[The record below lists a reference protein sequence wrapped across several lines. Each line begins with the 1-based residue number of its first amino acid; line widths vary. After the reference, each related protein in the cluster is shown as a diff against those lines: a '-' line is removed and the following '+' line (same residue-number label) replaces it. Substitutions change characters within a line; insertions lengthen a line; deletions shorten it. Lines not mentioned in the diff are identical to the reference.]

1 MRIVLILLLMCA
13 KLFSSPLVTREGLL
27 SSDSDLLF
35 NPQRYGKVL
44 LNREQVQKAI
54 ENHVRQGTDKDMEI
68 ITSKIEFRQIS
79 QTRFS
84 GEFSFA
90 IFPFGGDN
98 ETTAIPVLPKSW
110 ILQSVT
116 GFTPLPS
123 DTFPQHLTYQP
134 LTATKENTTKKV
146 SFIFDIFDSATIQ
159 LPQLPRLGI
168 VFTNLENN
176 FLIQYPRKNLQHRLI
191 PNNIYLLSDIDQITI
206 KPEIQTP
213 IKAEVPEP
221 ETIEAMPEP
230 EKEFSSIAAD
240 GVYTPSIQICFSQG
254 QMEIFATYR
263 FNILHDN
270 MRRLTHSLGELEF
283 ESLRF
288 EPPLPFQYSADYFTF
303 PEGISGEQTLILR
316 ARINRPQNDSDFVTP
331 EFPELKPLPGTIYFI
346 TRENIRLEEVK
357 STELQKLVSLPHPPL
372 ENLDVPV
379 LSQYSFSKPAK
390 ISLKTRSLISR
401 VNNQNHVTE
410 TELTTII
417 TDERKI
423 ATAIFMQVINPGANG
438 LSIELPPHS
447 TILGSYVDSKPVRSF
462 QNEQGRFTINL
473 PLSEKQP
480 SGLKP
485 LQVEIKYI
493 EPPRKGLSEH
503 NPISLVLPDGFPE
516 SLKTVWNIY
525 FPRHLRIKELN
536 SNLST
541 PVKLHTLP
549 DKSSVLQNIYGTFLN
564 QLRGKAA
571 LSSTTIIILLL
582 WAGLFYGFF
591 RILGFLFS
599 AVSKNT
605 QNYKSFKIILALIV
619 AMIFIGFIVI
629 SMFSPMLT
637 LVNGVDD
644 GMSLE
649 KPIPQQVWG
658 GAGASRPAVSSVRR
672 ARKMEL
678 MEMDDME
685 LREMDYEAPA
695 EEVMMQKAA
704 PMKRSNRSESFRS
717 DEMMYMKKETAPAP
731 SSLAPKV
738 REAYK
743 RVEKTDI
750 KPVKVLF
757 PRLPSE
763 LNLSRGN
770 PMEEKPSV
778 EITFANKRNEKHS
791 YILILSALFA
801 FIIAAMMSLYH
812 KRYIMFTLIC
822 TLGILL
828 QLLLQPVTLSAGFVP
843 YLFFS
848 ALILPL
854 IYLKKLPIAGIMLL
868 CLSPINASFPFQQQK
883 EMEFKTLPET
893 NPYIDVYRIYDRNRK
908 DFVYEN
914 YYLLNQRDWDNIR
927 PEKTTVKPDS
937 ESPTIQKQQIEIN
950 PDYHSNI
957 LKINYKL
964 EFSSPLTSEFTLFY
978 APADFQ
984 IISISAGTKM
994 GAILRRRNR
1003 DMDILYLHAIE
1014 GADTYE
1020 IRAELPIQP
1029 RSFDEFS
1036 AGLPVAPGII
1046 NRLKNN
1052 SEEKETDIPSAVQV
1066 GKDFFFS
1073 ARDNI
1078 LPIIFRRPGSVKKR
1092 QIIHRSPTQTRQ
1104 IRQNIDTR
1112 FVAKE
1117 SRLQLVQQIRP
1128 QPPYLFFTNQFN
1140 ISHKETFSIIL
1151 PENASIN
1158 EFEFSGKKLQ
1168 QGIDYGIRKEKNIYY
1183 LDFPANTENVNLKIG
1198 WYTKEEQLNYY
1209 LPFDPA
1215 EFPSNSMQ
1223 INLLSV
1229 GERSLSLQ
1237 PSGFLE
1243 QFRSS
1248 AFSSDR
1254 NSLRFENLKLTD
1266 SAAFMLSIEERK
1278 TVSFASVRCPHY
1290 YLRIL
1295 LLDNIAYQEATF
1307 YLTNSGSQFLALN
1320 LPEDT
1325 TIETASINNENLTPA
1340 KESPESKI
1348 LLLPLKKY
1356 PDAER
1361 RFRISLLLKTKL
1373 KRQGDNEKSLNI
1385 PIPNTDVEQFFLQ
1398 VSSDH
1403 SNIEFI
1409 KDSLSWKNG
1418 PSGDFLR
1425 MPAYP
1430 DNSGSQMQPAI
1441 NISVPAGK
1449 YQWHTK
1455 RNNLPEGLKIEY
1467 KEHKIIPEKS
1477 EEVEIFMLIEVF
1489 FGLLLFALIYR
1500 KIDSLKEQSPK
1511 LVIALIII
1519 FGLIFF
1525 LLERTFV
1532 YFYLIMTIA
1541 WLLSLP
1547 LPAFGSHED
1556 PSEDIQAMT

>member
-1 MRIVLILLLMCA
+1 MCA

-44 LNREQVQKAI
+44 LNREQVQEAI
-54 ENHVRQGTDKDMEI
+54 KNHVQKDTDKDMEI
-68 ITSKIEFRQIS
+68 ITSRIEFRQIS
-79 QTRFS
+79 PTRFS
-84 GEFSFA
+84 GEFNFA
-90 IFPFGGDN
+90 IFPLGEDN
-98 ETTAIPVLPKSW
+98 KNPAIPVLPKSW
-110 ILQSVT
+110 ILQSVK

-123 DTFPQHLTYQP
+123 ADFPQHLTYQT
-134 LTATKENTTKKV
+134 LLSQNEITEKKIN
-146 SFIFDIFDSATIQ
+146 FIFDIFDSATIQ
-159 LPQLPRLGI
+159 LPLLPRLEI
-168 VFTNLENN
+168 IFTDLKNN
-176 FLIQYPRKNLQHRLI
+176 FHIQYPHKNLQHRLI
-191 PNNIYLLSDIDQITI
+191 PNNIYLLSDINQITL
-206 KPEIQTP
+206 KPEAP
-213 IKAEVPEP
+213 IPPKEETTESEPIETAPES
-221 ETIEAMPEP
+221 
-230 EKEFSSIAAD
+230 EKEFSSIKAD
-240 GVYTPSIQICFSQG
+240 GVYTPGIQIRFSQG
-254 QMEIFATYR
+254 QMEIFASYR
-263 FNILHDN
+263 FNIMHDN
-270 MRRLTHSLGELEF
+270 MRRMKHSLGELEF

-316 ARINRPQNDSDFVTP
+316 ARINRPGNDSDFTTP
-331 EFPELKPLPGTIYFI
+331 DFPELKPLPGTIYFI

-357 STELQKLVSLPHPPL
+357 SAELQQLVSLPHPPL

-379 LSQYSFSKPAK
+379 LSQYSFARPAD

-401 VNNQNHVTE
+401 VNNRNHVTE
-410 TELTTII
+410 AELTTII

-423 ATAIFMQVINPGANG
+423 ATAISMQVINPGSNG
-438 LSIELPPHS
+438 LSIELPQHS

-462 QNEQGRFTINL
+462 QNEQGLFTINL
-473 PLSEKQP
+473 PLSEKLAT
-480 SGLKP
+480 GLKP

-493 EPPRKGLSEH
+493 EQPRQGLSEH
-503 NPISLVLPDGFPE
+503 SPINLVLPDGFPK
-516 SLKTVWNIY
+516 SLKTAWNIY

-571 LSSTTIIILLL
+571 LSSTTIIVLLL

-637 LVNGVDD
+637 LVNSVDD
-644 GMSLE
+644 EINKEGA
-649 KPIPQQVWG
+649 IVPQQSWG
-658 GAGASRPAVSSVRR
+658 GAGASFPTGARSRR
-672 ARKMEL
+672 SEREHMSLMNNMEL
-678 MEMDDME
+678 S
-685 LREMDYEAPA
+685 EMDYEAPA

-704 PMKRSNRSESFRS
+704 PMKRSNRSEILRS
-717 DEMMYMKKETAPAP
+717 DAMMYMKEEMAPAP

-743 RVEKTDI
+743 RVEKSDI

-763 LNLSRGN
+763 LNLSRHN
-770 PMEEKPSV
+770 PMEEKPAV
-778 EITFANKRNEKHS
+778 EITFASKRNEKHS
-791 YILILSALFA
+791 YILILSSLFA
-801 FIIAAMMSLYH
+801 FIIAAIITLYH
-812 KRYIMFTLIC
+812 KRYIIFTLIC
-822 TLGILL
+822 TLGVLL
-828 QLLLQPVTLSAGFVP
+828 QLFLQPATLSADFMP
-843 YLFFS
+843 YLFFP

-854 IYLKKLPIAGIMLL
+854 IYLKKLPVAGIILL
-868 CLSPINASFPFQQQK
+868 CLSPANASFPFLQQK
-883 EMEFKTLPET
+883 EMEFKALPET
-893 NPYIDVYRIYDRNRK
+893 NPYIDVYRIYDRNKK

-914 YYLLNQRDWDNIR
+914 YYLLNKKDWENIR
-927 PEKTTVKPDS
+927 PEKTDEEPKTAPL
-937 ESPTIQKQQIEIN
+937 TIQKQQIEIN

-964 EFSSPLTSEFTLFY
+964 EFSAPLTKEFPLFY
-978 APADFQ
+978 APEEFQ
-984 IISISAGTKM
+984 IISISADEKK
-994 GAILRRRNR
+994 GAIQRRRSRSTN
-1003 DMDILYLHAIE
+1003 ILYLHAIE
-1014 GADTYE
+1014 GVTSYE

-1036 AGLPVAPGII
+1036 ASLPIAPGII
-1046 NRLKNN
+1046 NRLKNTSN
-1052 SEEKETDIPSAVQV
+1052 EKETDIPTAVQV
-1066 GKDFFFS
+1066 GTDFFFS
-1073 ARDNI
+1073 ARDAA
-1078 LPIIFRRPGSVKKR
+1078 LPVIFRRHGSVKKR
-1092 QIIHRSPTQTRQ
+1092 QIIHRNPTQTRQ

-1112 FVAKE
+1112 FIAKE
-1117 SRLQLVQQIRP
+1117 SRLQLIQQIRP
-1128 QPPYLFFTNQFN
+1128 QPPYLFFTNQFH
-1140 ISHKETFSIIL
+1140 ISHKEAFSVIL
-1151 PENASIN
+1151 PENSSIN

-1183 LDFPANTENVNLKIG
+1183 LDFPANTENVNLKIS

-1215 EFPSNSMQ
+1215 EFPHNSMR

-1229 GERSLSLQ
+1229 GERSLGLQ
-1237 PSGFLE
+1237 PSGFME
-1243 QFRSS
+1243 QFRSG

-1254 NSLRFENLKLTD
+1254 NSLSFENIKPTD
-1266 SAAFMLSIEERK
+1266 SAAFRLSIEERK

-1320 LPEDT
+1320 LPENT

-1361 RFRISLLLKTKL
+1361 RFRISLLLKTQLNRKS
-1373 KRQGDNEKSLNI
+1373 DNEKSLNI
-1385 PIPNTDVEQFFLQ
+1385 PIPDTDVEQFFLQ
-1398 VSSDH
+1398 ISSDH
-1403 SNIEFI
+1403 SNIEFS
-1409 KDSLSWKNG
+1409 KDSLNWKNG
-1418 PSGDFLR
+1418 AGKEFLR
-1425 MPAYP
+1425 MPSYP
-1430 DNSGSQMQPAI
+1430 VNSGPQIKPAI

-1477 EEVEIFMLIEVF
+1477 EKVEIFMLIEVL

-1500 KIDSLKEQSPK
+1500 KSDSLKEQSPK

-1547 LPAFGSHED
+1547 MPSFGSNETVK
-1556 PSEDIQAMT
+1556 SAE